1 MSLSRLSCLDLTRP
15 DLTCQEFDAWM
26 KDPKLE
32 QRIEETD
39 KQLND

>member
-1 MSLSRLSCLDLTRP
+1 MSLSCLDLK
-15 DLTCQEFDAWM
+15 CQEFDAWM

-39 KQLND
+39 KRLND